1 LGRRWLVL
9 LCEPEAEKSS
19 KTADER
25 IRKESMAI
33 VLIEEVLMGLGE
45 AKIAL
50 EQAVTILNDIV
61 EDMPPDM
68 GGNLQTVLDTSLLQ
82 PLQSRLA
89 ALDKLLH
96 DMAASN

>member
-1 LGRRWLVL
+1 
-9 LCEPEAEKSS
+9 
-19 KTADER
+19 
-25 IRKESMAI
+25 MAI

-82 PLQSRLA
+82 PLQSRLT

-96 DMAASN
+96 DMAATH

>member
-1 LGRRWLVL
+1 
-9 LCEPEAEKSS
+9 
-19 KTADER
+19 
-25 IRKESMAI
+25 MAI

-50 EQAVTILNDIV
+50 EQAVTIINDIV

-82 PLQSRLA
+82 PLQSRLT

-96 DMAASN
+96 DMAGAN